1 MIDKN
6 DDEKNAEEYH
16 LGDDDLLDVDVN
28 TDEDKSAGEKEKIT
42 DKKTVV
48 NSQAFSEKNFSFLSS
63 IGGQNKFVVFGALFG
78 LFIIYYF
85 TSWIWQH
92 FSSNQVKSKIDNV
105 ASTQM
110 TPNVKT
116 SFPITPTPRVPDAPS
131 SPSVQ
136 NQSQLQA
143 NFTAEINGR
152 LSQIIND
159 EQKTQADIQAANTN
173 ILNVQ
178 TNINQIIQ
186 KIAEMEKSITAMTQ
200 TIDAKI
206 KQMRAVET
214 KHSERKRKK
223 NHHKIYTS
231 ANIGGIYI
239 QAIIPGRAW
248 LIDKNGADTITV
260 REGTKIPGHG
270 VVKVIDPNQ
279 GQVVLSTGEII
290 KFGQWDN

>member
-6 DDEKNAEEYH
+6 DGEKNAEEYQ

-28 TDEDKSAGEKEKIT
+28 IDADKSADEKEKNT
-42 DKKTVV
+42 DQKT
-48 NSQAFSEKNFSFLSS
+48 AADKNFEFLSS
-63 IGGQNKFVVFGALFG
+63 IGGQNKFVVFGAFFG

-85 TSWIWQH
+85 ASWIWQH
-92 FSSNQVKSKIDNV
+92 FSSSQVTSKIDNV
-105 ASTQM
+105 ASTQI

-116 SFPITPTPRVPDAPS
+116 SFPITPPTPRVHDA
-131 SPSVQ
+131 PSVQ

-143 NFTAEINGR
+143 SFTAEINSK

-159 EQKTQADIQAANTN
+159 EMKTQADIQSANTN
-173 ILNVQ
+173 ILNAQ
-178 TNINQIIQ
+178 TNINQITQ
-186 KIAEMEKSITAMTQ
+186 KITEIEKSIAAMTQ

-206 KQMRAVET
+206 KQMQAIET
-214 KHSERKRKK
+214 KHSEIKHKK
-223 NHHKIYTS
+223 SRHKIRGST
-231 ANIGGIYI
+231 NIGGIYI

-248 LIDKNGADTITV
+248 IIDKNGADTITV

-270 VVKVIDPNQ
+270 IVKVIDPNQ

-290 KFGQWDN
+290 KFGQWDS